1 MQKNSFALAYGI
13 NKNLDNIEKILYFKL
28 MTQPIAPYAGEINF
42 AKTLI
47 ASDPRT
53 TPEEFGEMIYEEI
66 KNWELP
72 AGQGFHPDDNFFY
85 ESIKEDLAELRNGST
100 FNEIIGNWRD
110 RLNEFWHDYA
120 SQCVDG

>member
-1 MQKNSFALAYGI
+1 MKNSFALAYGI

-72 AGQGFHPDDNFFY
+72 AGQGFHPEDNFFY
-85 ESIKEDLAELRNGST
+85 ELIEEDLAELRNGST
-100 FNEIIGNWRD
+100 FNEIIGNWRY
-110 RLNEFWHDYA
+110 RLNEFWHDYRTGN
-120 SQCVDG
+120 CY